1 MEVVMENLQFAISIG
16 FTLFA
21 IFAIDKTI
29 QKLQKRI
36 EELERALVSLERDK
50 Q

>member
-1 MEVVMENLQFAISIG
+1 MENLQFAICIG

-36 EELERALVSLERDK
+36 DELETAIVSLQRGE
-50 Q
+50 